1 MQKKLLAVA
10 VLSAFAG
17 VASAQSSNVTLYG
30 TLLGNF
36 EIAEATGADSS
47 AAAPAGGNSS
57 VRGGALSTG
66 AYTTNAASQSSRS
79 RMNPAGSNFGIRGT
93 EDLGNGLSAWFQLE
107 FSTALGA
114 PPPNLGTNSGTA
126 PTARNNAV
134 GLRSRTFGTLLL
146 GSWDTP
152 FNQMNG
158 YLNPNN
164 RTGSASTGMQA
175 NLLGATTLGY
185 GAVSGQT
192 ALNWCSAAAGATAA
206 GCFNHGTNFDRRE
219 RGSVQ
224 WWSPNWNGFEVKAG
238 YVAVMDANAV
248 TASNT
253 ANGRSIKPYSWDL
266 TGTYT
271 NGPLGVGVAYGRQ
284 KDLLAYSAGLAGG
297 AAATGTGTGSWSLT
311 SGAAAGT
318 NYMSGSQGTG
328 WRLGARYAFPL
339 GGGNTIGIG
348 GLWES
353 TKWTM
358 SYTGQAA
365 GVSDLSELK
374 KTAWRLSGNFTTGNH
389 FIGLEYT
396 RANELRGSIA
406 NGAGVANGF
415 NGGGT
420 GARGWILSY
429 NYAMSKRTSLTAY
442 YTGITNDTNA
452 NYSGIV
458 FGGIA
463 TAAGADPKYYGL
475 YVRHAF

>member
-1 MQKKLLAVA
+1 MQKKLLAAA

-36 EIAEATGADSS
+36 EFSEANGADST
-47 AAAPAGGNSS
+47 AAAPVGVNSS
-57 VRGGALSTG
+57 ARGGVTSAG
-66 AYTTNAASQSSRS
+66 AYTANAANQGTRT

-114 PPPNLGTNSGTA
+114 PPPNAGQNHGTA

-134 GLRSRTFGTLLL
+134 GLRSNSWGTVLL
-146 GSWDTP
+146 GMWDTP
-152 FNQMNG
+152 FNQFNG
-158 YLNPNN
+158 YANINN

-175 NLLGATTLGY
+175 NLLGATTFGY
-185 GAVSGQT
+185 GAVSGQN
-192 ALNWCSAAAGATAA
+192 AASWCAAAGAA
-206 GCFNHGTNFDRRE
+206 CFNHGTNFDRRE
-219 RGSVQ
+219 RGVVQ
-224 WWSPNWNGFEVKAG
+224 WWSPNWNGFEVKASYG
-238 YVAVMDANAV
+238 TTMDANAT

-253 ANGRSIKPYSWDL
+253 ANGKSIKPYTWDL
-266 TGTYT
+266 TATYT
-271 NGPLGVGVAYGRQ
+271 NGPLGLGAAYARQ
-284 KDLLAYSAGLAGG
+284 KDLLAYSASLVGG
-297 AAATGTGTGSWSLT
+297 FGATGTGTGAWSLT
-311 SGAAAGT
+311 SGVAAATTYMDTSTGT
-318 NYMSGSQGTG
+318 A
-328 WRLGARYAFPL
+328 WRLGGKYAFAM
-339 GGGNTIGIG
+339 GGGSSLGIG
-348 GLWES
+348 GMWES

-358 SYTGQAA
+358 GYNGATVA
-365 GVSDLSELK
+365 DLTELK
-374 KTAWRLSGNFTTGNH
+374 KTAYRLQANYTTGNH
-389 FIGLEYT
+389 FFGFEYT
-396 RANELRGSIA
+396 RANELKGNIS
-406 NGAGVANGF
+406 GTAGNSF

-420 GARGWILSY
+420 KATGYILTY

-452 NYSGIV
+452 NYSGVV